1 MKQALKLSI
10 RGNLMLWLLLFMVLL
25 LPLSGELYY
34 VKLVTRML
42 IFAIA
47 ALSLDL
53 LVGYMGQVSFGHAAF
68 MAVGAYC
75 AGMLAAEGWTSVW
88 MVWPLAMLSGA
99 VFALI
104 VGAVSLRC
112 SGLYFIFITLAFSQ
126 MLFYGA
132 QSLRSYG
139 GDDGFAMDA
148 HNRLG
153 GGLDM
158 GDPIV
163 LFYTVLALLLACLYL
178 GRRLIRSPFG
188 QIAVASRDNEMRLA
202 SVGIKSYPY
211 KLLMFVIS
219 GAMCALSGALLANLT
234 SFIAPGYVAWLVS
247 GELLIM
253 VILGSVG
260 TLVGPVLG
268 AAVFIGFEHILA
280 DWTEHWMLVFGPLI
294 VIRVLFL
301 REGLY
306 GLLRRRKSEVAPVRP
321 TEVPAEGGA

>member
-1 MKQALKLSI
+1 MKPISKFSV
-10 RGNLMLWLLLFMVLL
+10 RGNWILWLLLCLALL

-68 MAVGAYC
+68 MAIGAYC
-75 AGMLAAEGWTSVW
+75 VGMLAGEGWTSVW
-88 MVWPLAMLSGA
+88 VVWPLAMLAGA
-99 VFALI
+99 LFALI

-139 GDDGFAMDA
+139 GDDGFSMDA
-148 HNRLG
+148 HNQLAT
-153 GGLDM
+153 GLDM
-158 GDPIV
+158 GDPVV
-163 LFYTVLALLLACLYL
+163 LFYTSLALLLACLYL

-188 QIAVASRDNEMRLA
+188 QIAVASRDNEVRLA
-202 SVGIKSYPY
+202 SVGVRSYPY

-247 GELLIM
+247 GELLVM

-268 AAVFIGFEHILA
+268 AAVFIGFEHVLS

-301 REGLY
+301 KDGLY
-306 GLLRRRKSEVAPVRP
+306 GLVRGRKPEAAPTRP
-321 TEVPAEGGA
+321 TEAATEGGA

>member
-1 MKQALKLSI
+1 MKQASKFSI
-10 RGNLMLWLLLFMVLL
+10 RGNWILWLLLCLVLL

-68 MAVGAYC
+68 MAIGAYG
-75 AGMLAAEGWTSVW
+75 AGMLAGEGWTSVW
-88 MVWPLAMLSGA
+88 VVWPLAMLAGA

-126 MLFYGA
+126 MLYYGA

-139 GDDGFAMDA
+139 GDDGFSMDA
-148 HNRLG
+148 HNQLAT
-153 GGLDM
+153 GLDM
-158 GDPIV
+158 GDPVV
-163 LFYTVLALLLACLYL
+163 LFYTSLALLLACLYL

-188 QIAVASRDNEMRLA
+188 QIAIASRDNEVRLA
-202 SVGIKSYPY
+202 SVGVRSYPY

-234 SFIAPGYVAWLVS
+234 SFIAPGYMTWLVS
-247 GELLIM
+247 GELLVM

-268 AAVFIGFEHILA
+268 AAVFIGFEHVLS
-280 DWTEHWMLVFGPLI
+280 DWTEHWMLIFGPLI

-301 REGLY
+301 KDGLY
-306 GLLRRRKSEVAPVRP
+306 GLVRGRKAEVVPVRP
-321 TEVPAEGGA
+321 TEAAEGGA

>member
-1 MKQALKLSI
+1 MTHAFKFST
-10 RGNLMLWLLLFMVLL
+10 RGNWILWLLLCLVLL

-53 LVGYMGQVSFGHAAF
+53 LVGYLGLVSFGHAAF

-75 AGMLAAEGWTSVW
+75 VGMLAGEGWTSVW
-88 MVWPLAMLSGA
+88 LVWPLAMLAGA

-104 VGAVSLRC
+104 VGAISLRC

-126 MLFYGA
+126 MLFYAA
-132 QSLRSYG
+132 QSLRAYG
-139 GDDGFAMDA
+139 GDDGFALA
-148 HNRLG
+148 QHNQLTAGLG
-153 GGLDM
+153 M

-163 LFYTVLALLLACLYL
+163 LFYATVAILLVCLYL
-178 GRRLIRSPFG
+178 GRRLMRSPFG
-188 QIAVASRDNEMRLA
+188 QIAIASRDNEVRLA
-202 SVGIKSYPY
+202 SVGVQSYPY

-234 SFIAPGYVAWLVS
+234 GFIAPGYVAWLVS
-247 GELLIM
+247 GELLVM

-260 TLVGPVLG
+260 TLIGPVLG
-268 AAVFIGFEHILA
+268 AAVFIGFEHVLS

-301 REGLY
+301 KEGLY
-306 GLLRRRKSEVAPVRP
+306 GLVRGKSATASRRPDA
-321 TEVPAEGGA
+321 AAQGGA

>member
-1 MKQALKLSI
+1 MKATSILSA
-10 RGNLMLWLLLFMVLL
+10 RGGWILWLLLCLTVL

-68 MAVGAYC
+68 MAIGAYC
-75 AGMLAAEGWTSVW
+75 VGMLANAGWTSAW
-88 MVWPLAMLSGA
+88 LAWPLAMLAGA

-126 MLFYGA
+126 MLYYGA
-132 QSLRSYG
+132 QSLRAYG
-139 GDDGFAMDA
+139 GDDGFSMDA

-153 GGLDM
+153 AGLEM
-158 GDPIV
+158 GDPVV

-188 QIAVASRDNEMRLA
+188 QIAVASRDNEVRLA
-202 SVGIKSYPY
+202 SVGVRSYPY

-234 SFIAPGYVAWLVS
+234 SFVAPGYLAWLVS
-247 GELLIM
+247 GELLVM

-268 AAVFIGFEHILA
+268 AAVFIGFEHVLS

-301 REGLY
+301 KDGLY
-306 GLLRRRKSEVAPVRP
+306 GLVRGRRDEAAPVRP
-321 TEVPAEGGA
+321 ASVQEGG

>member
-1 MKQALKLSI
+1 MKQASKFSI
-10 RGNLMLWLLLFMVLL
+10 RGNWILWLLLCLVLL

-68 MAVGAYC
+68 MAIGAYC
-75 AGMLAAEGWTSVW
+75 AGMLAGEGWTSVW
-88 MVWPLAMLSGA
+88 VVWPLAMLAGA

-126 MLFYGA
+126 MLYYGA

-139 GDDGFAMDA
+139 GDDGFSMDA
-148 HNRLG
+148 HNQLAT
-153 GGLDM
+153 GLDM
-158 GDPIV
+158 GDPVV
-163 LFYTVLALLLACLYL
+163 LFYTSLALLLACLYL

-188 QIAVASRDNEMRLA
+188 QIAIASRDNEVRLA
-202 SVGIKSYPY
+202 SVGVRSYPY

-234 SFIAPGYVAWLVS
+234 SFIAPGYMTWLVS
-247 GELLIM
+247 GELLVM

-268 AAVFIGFEHILA
+268 AAVFIGFEHVLS
-280 DWTEHWMLVFGPLI
+280 DWTEHWMLIFGPLI

-301 REGLY
+301 KDGLY
-306 GLLRRRKSEVAPVRP
+306 GLVRGRKAEVAPVRP
-321 TEVPAEGGA
+321 TEAAEGGA

>member
-1 MKQALKLSI
+1 MKQASKFSI
-10 RGNLMLWLLLFMVLL
+10 RGNWILWLLLCLVLL

-68 MAVGAYC
+68 MAIGAYC
-75 AGMLAAEGWTSVW
+75 AGMLAGEGWTSVW
-88 MVWPLAMLSGA
+88 VVWPLAMLAGA

-126 MLFYGA
+126 MLYYGA

-139 GDDGFAMDA
+139 GDDGFSMDA
-148 HNRLG
+148 HNQLAT
-153 GGLDM
+153 GLDM
-158 GDPIV
+158 GDPVV
-163 LFYTVLALLLACLYL
+163 LFYTSLALLLACLYL

-188 QIAVASRDNEMRLA
+188 QIAIASRDNEVRLA
-202 SVGIKSYPY
+202 SVGVRSYPY

-234 SFIAPGYVAWLVS
+234 SFIAPGYMTWLVS
-247 GELLIM
+247 GELLVM

-268 AAVFIGFEHILA
+268 AAVFIGFEHVLS
-280 DWTEHWMLVFGPLI
+280 DWTEHWMLIFGPLI

-301 REGLY
+301 KDGLY
-306 GLLRRRKSEVAPVRP
+306 GLVRGRKAEVVPVRP
-321 TEVPAEGGA
+321 TEAAEGGA

>member
-1 MKQALKLSI
+1 MKQASKFSI
-10 RGNLMLWLLLFMVLL
+10 RGNWILWLLLCLVLL

-68 MAVGAYC
+68 MAIGAYC
-75 AGMLAAEGWTSVW
+75 AGMLAGEGWTSVW
-88 MVWPLAMLSGA
+88 VVWPLAMLAGA

-126 MLFYGA
+126 MLYYGA

-139 GDDGFAMDA
+139 GDDGFSMDA
-148 HNRLG
+148 HNQLAA
-153 GGLDM
+153 GLDM
-158 GDPIV
+158 GDPVV
-163 LFYTVLALLLACLYL
+163 LFYTSLALLLVCLYL

-188 QIAVASRDNEMRLA
+188 QIAIASRDNEVRLA
-202 SVGIKSYPY
+202 SVGVRSYPY

-234 SFIAPGYVAWLVS
+234 SFIAPGYMTWLVS
-247 GELLIM
+247 GELLVM

-268 AAVFIGFEHILA
+268 AAVFIGFEHVLS
-280 DWTEHWMLVFGPLI
+280 DWTEHWMLIFGPLI

-301 REGLY
+301 KDGLY
-306 GLLRRRKSEVAPVRP
+306 GLVRGRKAEVVPVRP
-321 TEVPAEGGA
+321 TEAAEGGA